1 MNPRDNV
8 TVGLTIT
15 KSEFTDEE
23 FEHFAAKVRTDLTAF
38 ARLLDRPGFGEGESS
53 IGAEVEFY
61 IVNPDLRVQSINT
74 DIAASVQDPQLTV
87 ELNRFN
93 LEYNLS
99 PQVFKG
105 SPFARTEQELLSA
118 IQRINQH
125 AAPLNGELVPI
136 GILPTLRQSD
146 TGTEAMT
153 DEPRYHA
160 LSSALIKQRGEPF
173 SIHIGGNDVVDLE
186 ADDVTMEGANTSF
199 QLHWQVSAHRF
210 ADYFNAVQLV
220 TPIVLALASNSPSLF
235 GHHLWDETR
244 IALFK
249 QSIDSRSPH
258 LKTWRHP
265 PRVYYGNGWARSA
278 WELFAASASL
288 YPPIIPL
295 MSDEDPMAV
304 LDRGEVPELAEMR
317 LHQGTTWPWN
327 RAIYD
332 PTGDGHL
339 RIEIRSMPAGPTAV
353 DMCANGLFV
362 IGAALAVLDDI
373 PHLTSILP
381 FHYTEHNFYRAAKY
395 GIGAEIIWPHKD
407 QVQLQDMPLLAVAR
421 DLLPRARE
429 ALKRTDVD
437 ESEIH
442 RLLGIIE
449 GRIETTMT
457 GARWQRHITEHL
469 FQTLSPDEAFRS
481 MLSLYMANQKTNT
494 PVHEWARSP

>member
-1 MNPRDNV
+1 M
-8 TVGLTIT
+8 GLSIKTT
-15 KSEFTDEE
+15 EFAPEE
-23 FEHFAAKVRTDLTAF
+23 FERFAAKVRTDLKALT
-38 ARLLDRPGFGEGESS
+38 RLLNRPGFGEGASS

-61 IVNPDLRVQSINT
+61 IVNPALRVQPINT
-74 DIAASVQDPQLTV
+74 EIAARVQDPQLTV

-99 PQVFKG
+99 PQAFKG

-125 AAPLNGELVPI
+125 AASLDGELVPI

-146 TGTEAMT
+146 MGAKAMT

-160 LSSALIKQRGEPF
+160 LSKALIQQRGEPF
-173 SIHIGGNDVVDLE
+173 SIHIGGNDVINLE
-186 ADDVTMEGANTSF
+186 ADDVYMEGANTSF
-199 QLHWQVSAHRF
+199 QLHWRVPAHRF

-220 TPIVLALASNSPSLF
+220 TPVVLALASNSPSLF

-249 QSIDSRSPH
+249 QSIDSRSPNH
-258 LKTWRHP
+258 KTWRHP
-265 PRVYYGNGWARSA
+265 PRVYYGNGWTRSA

-295 MSDEDPMAV
+295 MSEEDPMAV
-304 LDRGEVPELAEMR
+304 IDRGDVPKLAELR

-332 PTGDGHL
+332 HTEGGHL
-339 RIEIRSMPAGPTAV
+339 RIEIRSMPAGPTAA
-353 DMCANGLFV
+353 DMCANGLFI

-373 PHLTSILP
+373 HHLTSILP

-395 GIGAEIIWPHKD
+395 GVGAEIIWPHKN
-407 QVQLQDMPLLAVAR
+407 QVQLQDTPLLNVAR
-421 DLLPRARE
+421 DLLPRARD
-429 ALKRTDVD
+429 ALAQTAVD

-449 GRIETTMT
+449 GRIETAMS
-457 GARWQRHITEHL
+457 GARWQRHITESL
-469 FQTLSPDEAFRS
+469 FKSLSPDEAFQT

-494 PVHEWARSP
+494 PLHEWTLSP

>member
-1 MNPRDNV
+1 M
-8 TVGLTIT
+8 GLSIKT
-15 KSEFTDEE
+15 SEFSAEE
-23 FEHFAAKVRTDLTAF
+23 FERFAAKVRTDLTALT
-38 ARLLDRPGFGEGESS
+38 RLLDRPGFGEGESS

-61 IVNPDLRVQSINT
+61 IVNPELRVQPINT
-74 DIAASVQDPQLTV
+74 EIAASVQDSQLTV

-99 PQVFKG
+99 PQAFRG
-105 SPFARTEQELLSA
+105 DPFARTERELLAA
-118 IQRINQH
+118 IRRINQH
-125 AAPLNGELVPI
+125 AAPLDGELVPI

-146 TGTEAMT
+146 MGAQVMT

-160 LSSALIKQRGEPF
+160 LSNALLKQRGEPF
-173 SIHIGGNDVVDLE
+173 SIHIGGNDVIDLE
-186 ADDVTMEGANTSF
+186 ADDVYMEGANTSF
-199 QLHWQVSAHRF
+199 QLHWRVPAERF

-249 QSIDSRSPH
+249 QSIDSRSPNH
-258 LKTWRHP
+258 KTWRHP
-265 PRVYYGNGWARSA
+265 PRVYYGNGWIRSA

-304 LDRGEVPELAEMR
+304 IDRGEVPKLSEMR

-332 PTGDGHL
+332 DAAGGHL

-373 PHLTSILP
+373 RHLTSILP
-381 FHYTEHNFYRAAKY
+381 FHYTEHNFYRAAKD
-395 GIGAEIIWPHKD
+395 GIGADIIWPHKD
-407 QVQLQDMPLLAVAR
+407 QVQLQDTPLLTVAR
-421 DLLPRARE
+421 ELLPRARE
-429 ALKRTDVD
+429 ALQQTAVD
-437 ESEIH
+437 EREIH

-449 GRIETTMT
+449 GRIETGMS
-457 GARWQRHITEHL
+457 GARWQRRVTESFL
-469 FQTLSPDEAFRS
+469 RSRSPDEAFRS
-481 MLSLYMANQKTNT
+481 MLSLYMANQKKNV
-494 PVHEWARSP
+494 PLHEWTLST

>member
-1 MNPRDNV
+1 M
-8 TVGLTIT
+8 TVGLSID
-15 KSEFTDEE
+15 KSEFTAEE
-23 FEHFAAKVRTDLTAF
+23 FERFAAKVRTDLKALT
-38 ARLLDRPGFGEGESS
+38 RLLHRPGFGEGEGS

-61 IVNPDLRVQSINT
+61 IVNPDLRVHPINT
-74 DIAASVQDPQLTV
+74 DIADSVQDPQLTL

-99 PQVFKG
+99 PQAFRG
-105 SPFARTEQELLSA
+105 TPFARTEQELLAA
-118 IQRINQH
+118 IARINRH

-136 GILPTLRQSD
+136 GILPTLRQCD
-146 TGTEAMT
+146 MGAQVMT
-153 DEPRYHA
+153 DKPRYHA
-160 LSSALIKQRGEPF
+160 LSRALLEQRGEPF
-173 SIHIGGNDVVDLE
+173 SIHIGGNDVIDLE
-186 ADDVTMEGANTSF
+186 ADDVYMEGANTSF
-199 QLHWQVSAHRF
+199 QLHWRVPASRF

-220 TPIVLALASNSPSLF
+220 TPIALALASNSPSLF

-249 QSIDSRSPH
+249 QSIDCRSPNH
-258 LKTWRHP
+258 KTWRHP

-278 WELFAASASL
+278 WELFAASAAL

-295 MSDEDPMAV
+295 MSEEDPMAV
-304 LDRGEVPELAEMR
+304 LDQGAVPELAELR

-332 PTGDGHL
+332 HTDGGHL

-373 PHLTSILP
+373 RHLTSILP

-395 GIGAEIIWPHKD
+395 GMGADIIWPHKD
-407 QVQLQDMPLLAVAR
+407 QVQLQDTPLLTIAR

-429 ALKRTDVD
+429 ALYHTAVD
-437 ESEIH
+437 EVEID
-442 RLLGIIE
+442 RLLGIIQ
-449 GRIETTMT
+449 GRIDTGLS
-457 GARWQRHITEHL
+457 GARWQRQVTESLMHSM
-469 FQTLSPDEAFRS
+469 SPDEAFRA
-481 MLSLYMANQKTNT
+481 MLVLYMANQKRNI
-494 PVHEWARSP
+494 PLHEWTLSP

>member
-1 MNPRDNV
+1 MSIK
-8 TVGLTIT
+8 TT
-15 KSEFTDEE
+15 EFAPEE
-23 FEHFAAKVRTDLTAF
+23 FERFAAKVRTDLTALS
-38 ARLLDRPGFGEGESS
+38 RLLDRPGFGEGESS

-61 IVNPDLRVQSINT
+61 IVNRDLHVQPINT
-74 DIAASVQDPQLTV
+74 EIAASVQDPQLTV

-99 PQVFKG
+99 PQAFRG
-105 SPFARTEQELLSA
+105 DPFARTEQELLAA
-118 IQRINQH
+118 IRRINQH
-125 AAPLNGELVPI
+125 AAPMDGELVPI

-146 TGTEAMT
+146 MGAHVMT
-153 DEPRYHA
+153 DVPRYHA
-160 LSSALIKQRGEPF
+160 LSNALLKQRGEPF
-173 SIHIGGNDVVDLE
+173 SIHIGGNDVIDLE
-186 ADDVTMEGANTSF
+186 ADDVYMEGANTSF
-199 QLHWQVSAHRF
+199 QLHWRVPAQRF
-210 ADYFNAVQLV
+210 ADYFNAIQLV

-249 QSIDSRSPH
+249 QSIDSRSPNH
-258 LKTWRHP
+258 KTWRHP

-288 YPPIIPL
+288 YPPIIPV

-304 LDRGEVPELAEMR
+304 IDRGEVPRLSELR

-332 PTGDGHL
+332 HAEGGHL

-373 PHLTSILP
+373 RHLTSILP
-381 FHYTEHNFYRAAKY
+381 FHYTEHNFYRAAKD

-407 QVQLQDMPLLAVAR
+407 QVQLQDTPLLTVAR
-421 DLLPRARE
+421 ELLPRAWE
-429 ALKRTDVD
+429 ALKQTAVD
-437 ESEIH
+437 EREID

-449 GRIETTMT
+449 GRIETGMS
-457 GARWQRHITEHL
+457 GARWQRRITES
-469 FQTLSPDEAFRS
+469 LSSSLGPDEAFRS
-481 MLSLYMANQKTNT
+481 MLSLYMANQKKNV
-494 PVHEWARSP
+494 PLHEWTLST

>member
-1 MNPRDNV
+1 M
-8 TVGLTIT
+8 GLSIDQ
-15 KSEFTDEE
+15 SEFTPEE
-23 FEHFAAKVRTDLTAF
+23 FDRFAAKVRTDLTALT
-38 ARLLDRPGFGEGESS
+38 RLLNRPGFGEGESS

-61 IVNPDLRVQSINT
+61 IVNPDLRVQPINT

-99 PQVFKG
+99 PQAFKG
-105 SPFARTEQELLSA
+105 APFARTEQELLA
-118 IQRINQH
+118 AMRRINQH

-146 TGTEAMT
+146 MGAKVMT

-160 LSSALIKQRGEPF
+160 LSRALIQQRGEPF
-173 SIHIGGNDVVDLE
+173 SIHIGGNDVIDLQ
-186 ADDVTMEGANTSF
+186 ADDVTMEGATTSF
-199 QLHWQVSAHRF
+199 QLHWRVPAQRF

-220 TPIVLALASNSPSLF
+220 TPIALALASNSPSLF

-249 QSIDSRSPH
+249 QSVDSRSPNH
-258 LKTWRHP
+258 RTWKHP

-288 YPPIIPL
+288 YPPTLPL
-295 MSDEDPMAV
+295 MSEEDPMAV
-304 LDRGEVPELAEMR
+304 IDRGEVPELAELR
-317 LHQGTTWPWN
+317 LHHGTTWPWN
-327 RAIYD
+327 RAIFD
-332 PTGDGHL
+332 HTGGGHL

-362 IGAALAVLDDI
+362 IGAALAVLEDI
-373 PHLTSILP
+373 RHLTSILP

-395 GIGAEIIWPHKD
+395 GIGADIIWPHKD
-407 QVQLQDMPLLAVAR
+407 QVQLQDTPLLNVAR

-429 ALKRTDVD
+429 ALQRTAMD
-437 ESEIH
+437 EAEIH
-442 RLLGIIE
+442 RLLGVIE
-449 GRIETTMT
+449 GRIQTGMT
-457 GARWQRHITEHL
+457 GARWQRQITESFFL
-469 FQTLSPDEAFRS
+469 SQTTDEAFRS
-481 MLSLYMANQKTNT
+481 MLSLYMGHQKTNT
-494 PVHEWARSP
+494 PVHEWTLSP

>member
-1 MNPRDNV
+1 M
-8 TVGLTIT
+8 GLSIKTT
-15 KSEFTDEE
+15 EFAPEE
-23 FEHFAAKVRTDLTAF
+23 FERFAAKVRTDLKALT
-38 ARLLDRPGFGEGESS
+38 RLLNRPGFGEGASS

-61 IVNPDLRVQSINT
+61 IVNPALRVQPINT
-74 DIAASVQDPQLTV
+74 EIAARVQDPQLTV

-99 PQVFKG
+99 PQAFKG

-125 AAPLNGELVPI
+125 AASLDGELVPI

-146 TGTEAMT
+146 MGAKAMT

-160 LSSALIKQRGEPF
+160 LSKALIQQRGEPF
-173 SIHIGGNDVVDLE
+173 SIHIGGNDVINLE
-186 ADDVTMEGANTSF
+186 ADDVYMEGANTSF
-199 QLHWQVSAHRF
+199 QLHWRVPAHRF

-220 TPIVLALASNSPSLF
+220 TPVVLALASNSPSLF

-249 QSIDSRSPH
+249 QSIDSRSPNH
-258 LKTWRHP
+258 KTWRHP
-265 PRVYYGNGWARSA
+265 PRVYYGNGWTRSA

-295 MSDEDPMAV
+295 MSEEDPMAV
-304 LDRGEVPELAEMR
+304 IDRGDVPKLAELR

-332 PTGDGHL
+332 HTEGGHL
-339 RIEIRSMPAGPTAV
+339 RIEIRSMPAGPTAA
-353 DMCANGLFV
+353 DMCANGLF
-362 IGAALAVLDDI
+362 INGAALAVLDDI
-373 PHLTSILP
+373 HHLTSILP

-395 GIGAEIIWPHKD
+395 GVGAEIIWPHKN
-407 QVQLQDMPLLAVAR
+407 QVQLQDTPLLNVAR
-421 DLLPRARE
+421 DLLPRARD
-429 ALKRTDVD
+429 ALAQTAVD

-449 GRIETTMT
+449 GRIETAMS
-457 GARWQRHITEHL
+457 GARWQRHITESL
-469 FQTLSPDEAFRS
+469 LESLSPDEAFQT

-494 PVHEWARSP
+494 PLHEWTLSP

>member
-1 MNPRDNV
+1 M
-8 TVGLTIT
+8 GLSIT
-15 KSEFTDEE
+15 KSEFTPEE
-23 FEHFAAKVRTDLTAF
+23 FERFAAKVRTDLA
-38 ARLLDRPGFGEGESS
+38 ALYRLLQRPDFGEGESS

-61 IVNPDLRVQSINT
+61 IVNPDLRVQSINKEV
-74 DIAASVQDPQLTV
+74 AASVKDPQLTL

-99 PQVFKG
+99 PQAFKG
-105 SPFARTEQELLSA
+105 DPFARTERELLAA
-118 IQRINQH
+118 IERINRH

-136 GILPTLRQSD
+136 GILPTLRPSD
-146 TGTEAMT
+146 MGAEAMT

-160 LSSALIKQRGEPF
+160 LSRALIKQRGEPF
-173 SIHIGGNDVVDLE
+173 SIHIGGKDIINLQ
-186 ADDVTMEGANTSF
+186 ADDVYMEGANTSF
-199 QLHWQVSAHRF
+199 QLHWRVPAHRF

-220 TPIVLALASNSPSLF
+220 TPIALALASNSPSLF

-249 QSIDSRSPH
+249 QSIDSRSPNH
-258 LKTWRHP
+258 KTWRHP
-265 PRVYYGNGWARSA
+265 PRVYYGNGWVRNA

-295 MSDEDPMAV
+295 LSDEDPMAV
-304 LDRGEVPELAEMR
+304 VDRGEVPELAELR

-327 RAIYD
+327 RAIFD
-332 PTGDGHL
+332 HADGGHL

-373 PHLTSILP
+373 HHLTSILP

-395 GIGAEIIWPHKD
+395 GIGAEIIWPHKY
-407 QVQLQDMPLLAVAR
+407 QVQLQDMPLLTLAR
-421 DLLPRARE
+421 ELLPRARE
-429 ALKRTDVD
+429 ALQQTAVD
-437 ESEIH
+437 ETEIH

-449 GRIETTMT
+449 GRIETAMS
-457 GARWQRHITEHL
+457 GARWQRHITESL
-469 FQTLSPDEAFRS
+469 CRFLSPDEAFRS
-481 MLSLYMANQKTNT
+481 MLALYMANQKKNI
-494 PVHEWARSP
+494 PLHEWTLSP

>member
-1 MNPRDNV
+1 M
-8 TVGLTIT
+8 GLSIKTT
-15 KSEFTDEE
+15 EFAPEE
-23 FEHFAAKVRTDLTAF
+23 FERFAAKVRTDLKALT
-38 ARLLDRPGFGEGESS
+38 RLLNRPGFGEGASS

-61 IVNPDLRVQSINT
+61 IVNPALRVQPINT
-74 DIAASVQDPQLTV
+74 EIAARVQDPQLTV

-99 PQVFKG
+99 PQAFKG

-125 AAPLNGELVPI
+125 AASLDGELVPI

-146 TGTEAMT
+146 MGAKAMT

-160 LSSALIKQRGEPF
+160 LSKALIQQRGEPF
-173 SIHIGGNDVVDLE
+173 SIHIGGNDVINLE
-186 ADDVTMEGANTSF
+186 ADDVYMEGANTSF
-199 QLHWQVSAHRF
+199 QLHWRVPAHRF

-220 TPIVLALASNSPSLF
+220 TPVVLALASNSPSLF

-249 QSIDSRSPH
+249 QSIDSRSPNH
-258 LKTWRHP
+258 KTWRHP
-265 PRVYYGNGWARSA
+265 PRVYYGNGWTRSA

-295 MSDEDPMAV
+295 MSEEDPMAV
-304 LDRGEVPELAEMR
+304 IDRGDVPKLAELR

-327 RAIYD
+327 RAISD
-332 PTGDGHL
+332 HTEGGHL
-339 RIEIRSMPAGPTAV
+339 RIEIRSMPAGPTAA
-353 DMCANGLFV
+353 DMCANGLFI

-373 PHLTSILP
+373 HHLTSILP

-395 GIGAEIIWPHKD
+395 GVGAEIIWPHKN
-407 QVQLQDMPLLAVAR
+407 QVQLQDTPLLNVAR
-421 DLLPRARE
+421 DLLPRARD
-429 ALKRTDVD
+429 ALAQTAVD

-449 GRIETTMT
+449 GRIETAMS
-457 GARWQRHITEHL
+457 GARWQRQITESL
-469 FQTLSPDEAFRS
+469 FKSLSPDEAFQT

-494 PVHEWARSP
+494 PLHEWTLSP

>member
-1 MNPRDNV
+1 M
-8 TVGLTIT
+8 GLSVT
-15 KSEFTDEE
+15 KSEFTPEE
-23 FEHFAAKVRTDLTAF
+23 FEQFAAKVRLDLTAF
-38 ARLLDRPGFGEGESS
+38 SRLLGRPGFGDGRSS

-61 IVNPDLRVQSINT
+61 IVNPDLRVQLINT
-74 DIAASVQDPQLTV
+74 TIAASVQDPQLTV
-87 ELNRFN
+87 ELNRYN

-99 PQVFKG
+99 PQIFKG
-105 SPFARTEQELLSA
+105 SPFARTEQELLAA
-118 IQRINQH
+118 IERINQH
-125 AAPLNGELVPI
+125 AAPLDGELVPI

-146 TGTEAMT
+146 IGAEAMT

-160 LSSALIKQRGEPF
+160 LSDALVKQRGEPF
-173 SIHIGGNDVVDLE
+173 SIHIGGKDVIDLE

-199 QLHWQVSAHRF
+199 QLHWRVPAHRF

-249 QSIDSRSPH
+249 QCIDSRSPNRR
-258 LKTWRHP
+258 TWRHP
-265 PRVYYGNGWARSA
+265 PRVYFGNGWARSA

-288 YPPIIPL
+288 YPPIIPM
-295 MSDEDPMAV
+295 MSEEDPMAV
-304 LDRGEVPELAEMR
+304 LDRGGVPQLAEMR

-332 PTGDGHL
+332 PAGDGHL

-362 IGAALAVLDDI
+362 IGAALSVLEDI

-381 FHYTEHNFYRAAKY
+381 FPYTEHNFYRAAKY

-407 QVQLQDMPLLAVAR
+407 QVQLQDMPLLTVAR
-421 DLLPRARE
+421 ELLPRARE
-429 ALKRTDVD
+429 ALKRTAVD
-437 ESEIH
+437 EAEIN
-442 RLLGIIE
+442 RLLSIIE
-449 GRIETTMT
+449 GRIETNMT

-469 FQTLSPDEAFRS
+469 LQSLSPDEAFRS
-481 MLSLYMANQKTNT
+481 MLALYMANQRTNT
-494 PVHEWARSP
+494 PVHDWALSP

>member
-1 MNPRDNV
+1 M
-8 TVGLTIT
+8 GLSI
-15 KSEFTDEE
+15 KNSEFTAEE
-23 FEHFAAKVRTDLTAF
+23 FEQFAAKVRTDLTALT
-38 ARLLDRPGFGEGESS
+38 RLLDRPGFGEGESS

-61 IVNPDLRVQSINT
+61 IVNPDLRVQPINT
-74 DIAASVQDPQLTV
+74 EIAASVQDPQLTV

-99 PQVFKG
+99 PQAFRG
-105 SPFARTEQELLSA
+105 DPFARTEQELLAA
-118 IQRINQH
+118 IRRINRH
-125 AAPLNGELVPI
+125 AAPLGGELVPI

-146 TGTEAMT
+146 MGAKVMT
-153 DEPRYHA
+153 DEPRYHVLSNA
-160 LSSALIKQRGEPF
+160 LLKQRGEPF
-173 SIHIGGNDVVDLE
+173 SIHIGGNDVIDLE

-199 QLHWQVSAHRF
+199 QLHWRVPAHRF

-249 QSIDSRSPH
+249 QSIDSRPTTN
-258 LKTWRHP
+258 KKWRHP
-265 PRVYYGNGWARSA
+265 SRVYYGNGWARNA

-304 LDRGEVPELAEMR
+304 IDRGEVPELAEMR

-327 RAIYD
+327 RAIFD
-332 PTGDGHL
+332 HADGGHL
-339 RIEIRSMPAGPTAV
+339 RIEIRAMPAGPTPV

-373 PHLTSILP
+373 RHLTSILP
-381 FHYTEHNFYRAAKY
+381 FQYTEHNFYRAAKY
-395 GIGAEIIWPHKD
+395 GIGADIIWPHKD
-407 QVQLQDMPLLAVAR
+407 QVQLQDMPLLTVAR
-421 DLLPRARE
+421 ELLPRARE
-429 ALKRTDVD
+429 ALKRTAVD
-437 ESEIH
+437 EAEIH

-449 GRIETTMT
+449 GRIENNIT
-457 GARWQRHITEHL
+457 GARWQRQITES
-469 FQTLSPDEAFRS
+469 FSRSTSPDEAFRS
-481 MLSLYMANQKTNT
+481 MLVLYMANQKNNI
-494 PVHEWARSP
+494 PLHEWTLSP

>member
-1 MNPRDNV
+1 MGPSIK
-8 TVGLTIT
+8 TT
-15 KSEFTDEE
+15 EFAPEE
-23 FEHFAAKVRTDLTAF
+23 FERFAAKVRTDLKALT
-38 ARLLDRPGFGEGESS
+38 RLLNRPGFGEGASS

-61 IVNPDLRVQSINT
+61 IVNPALRVQPINT
-74 DIAASVQDPQLTV
+74 EIAARVQDPQLTV

-99 PQVFKG
+99 PQAFKG

-125 AAPLNGELVPI
+125 AASLDGELVPI

-146 TGTEAMT
+146 MGAKAMT

-160 LSSALIKQRGEPF
+160 LSKALIQQRGEPF
-173 SIHIGGNDVVDLE
+173 SIHIGGNDVINLE
-186 ADDVTMEGANTSF
+186 ADDVYMEGANTSF
-199 QLHWQVSAHRF
+199 QLHWRVPAHRF

-220 TPIVLALASNSPSLF
+220 TPVVLALASNSPSLF

-249 QSIDSRSPH
+249 QSIDSRSPNH
-258 LKTWRHP
+258 KTWRHP
-265 PRVYYGNGWARSA
+265 PRVYYGNGWTRSA

-295 MSDEDPMAV
+295 MSEEDPMAV
-304 LDRGEVPELAEMR
+304 IDRGDVPKLAELR

-332 PTGDGHL
+332 HTEGGHL
-339 RIEIRSMPAGPTAV
+339 RIEIRSMPAGPTAA
-353 DMCANGLFV
+353 DMCANGLFI

-373 PHLTSILP
+373 HHLTSILP

-395 GIGAEIIWPHKD
+395 GVGAEIIWPHKN
-407 QVQLQDMPLLAVAR
+407 QVQLQDTPLLNVAR
-421 DLLPRARE
+421 DLLPRARD
-429 ALKRTDVD
+429 ALAQTAVD

-449 GRIETTMT
+449 GRIETAMS
-457 GARWQRHITEHL
+457 GARWQRQITESL
-469 FQTLSPDEAFRS
+469 FKSLSPDEAFQT

-494 PVHEWARSP
+494 PLHEWTLSP

>member
-1 MNPRDNV
+1 M
-8 TVGLTIT
+8 GLSIKTT
-15 KSEFTDEE
+15 EFAPEE
-23 FEHFAAKVRTDLTAF
+23 FERFAAKVRTDLKALT
-38 ARLLDRPGFGEGESS
+38 RLLNRPGFGEGESS

-61 IVNPDLRVQSINT
+61 IVNSDLRVQPINT
-74 DIAASVQDPQLTV
+74 DIAARVQDPQLTV

-99 PQVFKG
+99 PQAFKG
-105 SPFARTEQELLSA
+105 SPFARTEQELLAA
-118 IQRINQH
+118 IRRIDEQ
-125 AAPLNGELVPI
+125 AAPLDGELVPI

-146 TGTEAMT
+146 MGAQVMT

-160 LSSALIKQRGEPF
+160 LSKALLEQRGEPF
-173 SIHIGGNDVVDLE
+173 SIHIGGNDVINLE
-186 ADDVTMEGANTSF
+186 ADDVYMEGANTSF
-199 QLHWQVSAHRF
+199 QLHWRVPAHRF

-249 QSIDSRSPH
+249 QSIDSRSPNH
-258 LKTWRHP
+258 KTWRHP
-265 PRVYYGNGWARSA
+265 PRVYYGNGWTRSA

-295 MSDEDPMAV
+295 MSEEDPMAV
-304 LDRGEVPELAEMR
+304 IDRGEVPKLAELR

-332 PTGDGHL
+332 HTEGGHL
-339 RIEIRSMPAGPTAV
+339 RIEIRSMPAGPTAA

-373 PHLTSILP
+373 GHLTSILP

-395 GIGAEIIWPHKD
+395 GVGAEIIWPHKN
-407 QVQLQDMPLLAVAR
+407 QVQLQDTPLLSVAR
-421 DLLPRARE
+421 ELLPRACE
-429 ALKRTDVD
+429 ALAQTAVD
-437 ESEIH
+437 ESEIR

-449 GRIETTMT
+449 GRIETTMS
-457 GARWQRHITEHL
+457 GARWQRHITESL
-469 FQTLSPDEAFRS
+469 FKTVSPDDAFRT
-481 MLSLYMANQKTNT
+481 MLSLYMANQKKNT
-494 PVHEWARSP
+494 PIHEWTLSP

>member
-1 MNPRDNV
+1 M
-8 TVGLTIT
+8 GLSIKTT
-15 KSEFTDEE
+15 EFAPEE
-23 FEHFAAKVRTDLTAF
+23 FERFAAKVRTDLKALT
-38 ARLLDRPGFGEGESS
+38 RLLNRPGFGEGASS

-61 IVNPDLRVQSINT
+61 IVNPALRVQPINT
-74 DIAASVQDPQLTV
+74 EIAARVQDPQLTV

-99 PQVFKG
+99 PQAFKG

-125 AAPLNGELVPI
+125 AASLDGELVPI

-146 TGTEAMT
+146 MGAKAMT

-160 LSSALIKQRGEPF
+160 LSKALIQQRGEPF
-173 SIHIGGNDVVDLE
+173 SIHIGGNDGINLE
-186 ADDVTMEGANTSF
+186 ADDVYMEGANTSF
-199 QLHWQVSAHRF
+199 QLHWRVPAHRF

-220 TPIVLALASNSPSLF
+220 TPVVLALASNSPSLF

-249 QSIDSRSPH
+249 QSIDSRSPNH
-258 LKTWRHP
+258 KTWRHP
-265 PRVYYGNGWARSA
+265 PRVYYGNGWTRSA

-295 MSDEDPMAV
+295 MSEEDPMAV
-304 LDRGEVPELAEMR
+304 IDRGDVPKLAELR

-332 PTGDGHL
+332 HTEGGHL
-339 RIEIRSMPAGPTAV
+339 RIEIRSMPAGPTAA
-353 DMCANGLFV
+353 DMCANGLFI

-373 PHLTSILP
+373 HHLTSILP

-395 GIGAEIIWPHKD
+395 GVGAEIIWPHKN
-407 QVQLQDMPLLAVAR
+407 QVQLQDTPLLNVAR
-421 DLLPRARE
+421 DLLPRARD
-429 ALKRTDVD
+429 ALAQTAVD

-449 GRIETTMT
+449 GRIETAMS
-457 GARWQRHITEHL
+457 GARWQRHITESL
-469 FQTLSPDEAFRS
+469 LESLSPDEAFQT

-494 PVHEWARSP
+494 PLHEWTLSP

>member
-1 MNPRDNV
+1 M
-8 TVGLTIT
+8 GLSI
-15 KSEFTDEE
+15 KQSEFTAED
-23 FEHFAAKVRTDLTAF
+23 FDRFAAKVRTDLTALT
-38 ARLLDRPGFGEGESS
+38 RLLNRPGFGEGEAS

-61 IVNPDLRVQSINT
+61 IVNPDLRVQPINT
-74 DIAASVQDPQLTV
+74 ELAARVQDPQLTV

-99 PQVFKG
+99 PQAFKG
-105 SPFARTEQELLSA
+105 APFARTEQELLEA
-118 IQRINQH
+118 MQRINQH

-146 TGTEAMT
+146 LGAKVMT

-160 LSSALIKQRGEPF
+160 LSNALIQQRGEPF
-173 SIHIGGNDVVDLE
+173 SIHIGGNDVIDLE
-186 ADDVTMEGANTSF
+186 ADDVTLEGATTSF
-199 QLHWQVSAHRF
+199 QLHWRVPAHRF

-220 TPIVLALASNSPSLF
+220 TPIALALASNSPSLF

-249 QSIDSRSPH
+249 QSVDSRSPNH
-258 LKTWRHP
+258 RTWKHP

-288 YPPIIPL
+288 YPPILPL
-295 MSDEDPMAV
+295 MSEEDPMAV
-304 LDRGEVPELAEMR
+304 IDRGDVPELNELR
-317 LHQGTTWPWN
+317 LHHGTTWPWN
-327 RAIYD
+327 RAIFD
-332 PTGDGHL
+332 HTDGGHL

-362 IGAALAVLDDI
+362 IGAVLAVLEDI
-373 PHLTSILP
+373 RHLTSILP

-395 GIGAEIIWPHKD
+395 GIGADIIWPHKD
-407 QVQLQDMPLLAVAR
+407 QVQLQDTPLLNVAR

-429 ALKRTDVD
+429 ALQRTALD
-437 ESEIH
+437 EAEIH

-449 GRIETTMT
+449 GRIQTGMT
-457 GARWQRHITEHL
+457 GARWQRQVTES
-469 FQTLSPDEAFRS
+469 FFRTQTPDEAFKS
-481 MLSLYMANQKTNT
+481 MLSLYMSHQKINT
-494 PVHEWARSP
+494 PLHEWTLSQ

>member
-1 MNPRDNV
+1 M
-8 TVGLTIT
+8 GLSIKTT
-15 KSEFTDEE
+15 EFAPEE
-23 FEHFAAKVRTDLTAF
+23 FERFAAKVRTDLKALT
-38 ARLLDRPGFGEGESS
+38 RLLNRPGFGEGASS

-61 IVNPDLRVQSINT
+61 IVNPALRVQPINT
-74 DIAASVQDPQLTV
+74 EIAARVQDPQLTV

-99 PQVFKG
+99 PQAFKG

-125 AAPLNGELVPI
+125 AASLDGELVPI

-146 TGTEAMT
+146 MGAKAMT

-160 LSSALIKQRGEPF
+160 LSKALIQQRGEPF
-173 SIHIGGNDVVDLE
+173 SIHIGGNDVINLE
-186 ADDVTMEGANTSF
+186 ADDVYMEGANTSF
-199 QLHWQVSAHRF
+199 QLHWRVPAHRF

-220 TPIVLALASNSPSLF
+220 TPVVLALASNSPSLF

-249 QSIDSRSPH
+249 QSIDSRSPNH
-258 LKTWRHP
+258 KTWRHP
-265 PRVYYGNGWARSA
+265 PRVYYGNGWTRSA

-295 MSDEDPMAV
+295 MSEEDPMAV
-304 LDRGEVPELAEMR
+304 IDRGDVPKLAELR

-332 PTGDGHL
+332 HTEGSHL
-339 RIEIRSMPAGPTAV
+339 RIEIRSMPAGPTAA
-353 DMCANGLFV
+353 DMCANGLFI

-373 PHLTSILP
+373 HHLTSILP

-395 GIGAEIIWPHKD
+395 GVGAEIIWPHKN
-407 QVQLQDMPLLAVAR
+407 QVQLQDTPLLNVAR
-421 DLLPRARE
+421 DLLPRARD
-429 ALKRTDVD
+429 ALAQTAVD

-449 GRIETTMT
+449 GRIETAMS
-457 GARWQRHITEHL
+457 GARWQRQITESL
-469 FQTLSPDEAFRS
+469 FKSLSPDEAFQT

-494 PVHEWARSP
+494 PLHEWTLSP